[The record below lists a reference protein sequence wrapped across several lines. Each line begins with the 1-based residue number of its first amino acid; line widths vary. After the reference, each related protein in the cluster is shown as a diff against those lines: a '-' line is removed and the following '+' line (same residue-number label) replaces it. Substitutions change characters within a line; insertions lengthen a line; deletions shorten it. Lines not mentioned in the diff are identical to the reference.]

1 VCNQQASAVYAN
13 ARGESTF
20 CPCLG
25 VRTNAGLAL
34 VRPY

>member
-20 CPCLG
+20 CPYLRIG
-25 VRTNAGLAL
+25 TSVGLAL
-34 VRPY
+34 ARP

>member
-20 CPCLG
+20 CPYLR
-25 VRTNAGLAL
+25 VRVSTGLAL
-34 VRPY
+34 ARP